1 MTQVRSSPSARF
13 LHRPATGDSDRF
25 ASVPDRRV
33 TPQRVAPGGR
43 HPAHR
48 RARVIGSSTERIMTT
63 HTLET
68 DYLVIG
74 CGATGMAFTDSLI
87 AASDA
92 HVVMVDRRHAPGGH
106 WLDAYPFVRLHQP
119 SAYYGV
125 NSLPLGTETID
136 RHGSNQGLYERA
148 SGAEIS
154 AYYSRVMHDRL
165 VPSGRVRYFPVCD
178 YVGGHRFVSR
188 LSGDVYEVT
197 VRRKF
202 VDATYLEPS
211 IPATY
216 RPPFDVAP
224 GARLVPPN
232 DLPRV
237 AERADGYV
245 IIGAGK
251 TAMDA
256 CLWLLEV
263 GVSPGDILWIKPRE
277 SWLQNRLFAQGG
289 EFVGTLFEGISL
301 QVEAAAHAT
310 SVNDLFT
317 RLSGAAQL
325 LRVDED
331 MTPTMYKAATA
342 STGEIEQL
350 RRIEDVCR
358 GRVRRIEREA
368 IVLDDRTVPTTPRHL
383 HVHCAAPG
391 LNLAPGIPIFSE
403 DRITPQPIRTG
414 LIPFNA
420 ALVGFVEATRTGVG
434 EKNRLCPTNRL
445 PDTPLDWVRG
455 MLNGMTADY
464 LWSKEPDLRD
474 WLEHARLNPARG
486 LRGRGGD
493 AQVQQASKR
502 YADNA
507 RAAVENLQQL
517 LVAAVV

>member
-1 MTQVRSSPSARF
+1 
-13 LHRPATGDSDRF
+13 
-25 ASVPDRRV
+25 
-33 TPQRVAPGGR
+33 
-43 HPAHR
+43 
-48 RARVIGSSTERIMTT
+48 MTT

-74 CGATGMAFTDSLI
+74 CGATGMAFTDSLL

-92 HVVMVDRRHAPGGH
+92 RVVMVDRRHAPGGH

-136 RHGSNQGLYERA
+136 QHGSNQGLYER
-148 SGAEIS
+148 STGPEIC
-154 AYYSRVMHDRL
+154 AYYSRVMQERL
-165 VPSGRVRYFPVCD
+165 LASGQVRYFPMCD

-188 LSGDVYEVT
+188 LSGDLYEVA
-197 VRRKF
+197 VRGKL

-216 RPPFDVAP
+216 RPPFDVGP

-256 CLWLLEV
+256 CVWLLEV
-263 GVSPGDILWIKPRE
+263 GVSPRDIRWIKPRE
-277 SWLQNRLFAQGG
+277 SWLQNRVFSQGG
-289 EFVGTLFEGISL
+289 DLVETLYEGISL
-301 QVEAAAHAT
+301 QVESAAHAT
-310 SVNDLFT
+310 SMDDLFA
-317 RLSGAAQL
+317 RLRAAAQL

-331 MTPTMYKAATA
+331 VTPTMYKAATT
-342 STGEIEQL
+342 STAEIEQL
-350 RRIEDVCR
+350 RRIDNVCR
-358 GRVRRIEREA
+358 GRVRRIDRDA
-368 IVLDDRTVPTTPRHL
+368 IVLEDGTIPTTSRHL

-391 LNLAPGIPIFSE
+391 LNLAPGIPIFTE

-420 ALVGFVEATRTGVG
+420 ALVGFVEATRTDIG
-434 EKNRLCPTNRL
+434 EKNRLCPPNRL

-455 MLNGMTADY
+455 MLIGMTADY
-464 LWSKEPDLRD
+464 LWSKESDLRD
-474 WLEHARLNPARG
+474 WLEQARLNPSRG
-486 LRGRGGD
+486 LRARGRD
-493 AQVQQASKR
+493 VQVQQASKR

-507 RAAVENLQQL
+507 RAAVDNLQQL
-517 LVAAVV
+517 LAAACPSLPAHP